1 MRVLISGTTYFPAL
15 NGQSVFTV
23 NLAEGLARAG
33 HDVAVLF
40 PEDQSSSRTRNRV
53 RLEAMGSI
61 SLRFIRDESYF
72 PVVFGKVHRVFEDF
86 QPDVV
91 HIQDH
96 YPISVA
102 LVREARLHSVR
113 ILGTNHFVPANL
125 AHYIPGAALFAAP
138 LERALWAWMLHLYR
152 QLDFV
157 TAPSQAGVSL
167 LQAQGL
173 RVPAAA
179 VSCGTDLSRF
189 HPMAALDRKAERLKY
204 GLHPE
209 GTLFISVG
217 RVDTEKRLDVLIRAV
232 AQAGGDDLQLAI
244 VGEGAAAHKFQT
256 LVVSLDLAERV
267 RFLGRVP
274 NEELPRL
281 LDSADVFAMASE
293 AELLSIASLEAM
305 ASGLPLLLA
314 NALAL
319 PELVIPDGNGYLFT
333 PGDVGDAARH
343 MRLLADHP
351 ERWKD
356 MGRIS
361 LEKVAPHSI
370 EMMIERYTALYVQVT
385 EKAPVL
391 LAQPCP
397 HLRNRG
403 AEVAHRSGRP

>member
-1 MRVLISGTTYFPAL
+1 VG
-15 NGQSVFTV
+15 SV
-23 NLAEGLARAG
+23 
-33 HDVAVLF
+33 
-40 PEDQSSSRTRNRV
+40 
-53 RLEAMGSI
+53 
-61 SLRFIRDESYF
+61 SLRFIHKETFLPIAFSKVRRVLDE
-72 PVVFGKVHRVFEDF
+72 F
-86 QPDVV
+86 QPDIV

-96 YPISVA
+96 YPLGA
-102 LVREARLHSVR
+102 ATVRQARRSGIRV
-113 ILGTNHFVPANL
+113 LGTNHFVPANL
-125 AHYIPGAALFAAP
+125 AHYVPGAALFKPA
-138 LERALWAWMLHLYR
+138 LERVMWEWMLRLYR
-152 QLDFV
+152 QLDLV
-157 TAPSQAGVSL
+157 TAPSQAAVLL

-173 RVPAAA
+173 RVPAFA

-189 HPMAALDRKAERLKY
+189 HPIASLNRRAERLKY

-209 GTLFISVG
+209 RTLLISVG
-217 RVDTEKRLDVLIRAV
+217 RVDREKRLDVLIKAM

-244 VGEGAAAHKFQT
+244 AGEGAAAHELQA
-256 LVVSLDLAERV
+256 LVEALDLEERV

-281 LDSADVFAMASE
+281 LNSADVFAMSSE

-319 PELVIPDGNGYLFT
+319 PELVKPDGNGYLFN
-333 PGDVGDAARH
+333 PGDASDAARC

-361 LEKVAPHSI
+361 LEMVKHHNLEAT
-370 EMMIERYTALYVQVT
+370 IERYAALYIQVM
-385 EKAPVL
+385 ESSQVL
-391 LAQPCP
+391 QAEPNL

-403 AEVAHRSGRP
+403 AEIAHRSGHP